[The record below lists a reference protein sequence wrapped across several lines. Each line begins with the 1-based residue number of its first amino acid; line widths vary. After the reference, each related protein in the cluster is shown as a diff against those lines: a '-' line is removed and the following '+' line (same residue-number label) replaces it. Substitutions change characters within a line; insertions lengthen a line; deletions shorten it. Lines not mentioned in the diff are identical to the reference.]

1 MKRKHARRTRPTQKA
16 PPSPAVPM
24 SVSPEPFSQRLFAP
38 VDIASI
44 ALFRVAFG
52 LLMLWDMLQ
61 YLLAGW
67 LESYLVPPFLFKYP
81 GFGWVERAAPATMK
95 LIFVAMAI
103 AAVLIALGL
112 FYRAACAA
120 FFVGHTYMLLLDTA
134 HYQNHL
140 YLISLLAFL
149 LILIPAHGALSLDAR
164 RKKHLRSATIPAWCL
179 WLLRVQIGIPYFYG
193 GLAKLN
199 SDWLLRAQPMRLW
212 LIEGEGR
219 LPPFFR
225 EAWAAYGICWGGLI
239 FDLLI
244 VPALLWRRTR
254 IPALVL
260 AALFH
265 LTNSQ
270 LFEIGVFPWLM
281 LAALG
286 LYVAP
291 DWPRRWGLIGRFD
304 RKLSSVREG
313 SSPSAP
319 TRQQVVLAFLAV
331 WLGFQLLVPFRHFVY
346 GGNVDWTERGHRFS
360 WRMKLRDKRGDVQ
373 FVAIDSASRR
383 AFPLG
388 DLGAA
393 VSPAQRRM
401 MEHDPEMMRQLAH
414 FLAARLREVGRGDLE
429 VHAITA
435 ISFNGRPKQHLVDPA
450 VDLAHLPGSADPAS
464 WIEPLRQ

>member
-1 MKRKHARRTRPTQKA
+1 MTA
-16 PPSPAVPM
+16 
-24 SVSPEPFSQRLFAP
+24 SPETFSQRLFAP

-61 YLLAGW
+61 YLLGGW
-67 LESYLVPPFLFKYP
+67 LESYLVTPFLFKFP

-95 LIFVAMAI
+95 LMFVGMAI

-112 FYRAACAA
+112 AYRAACAA

-149 LILIPAHGALSLDAR
+149 MILIPAHGALSLDAR
-164 RKKHLRSATIPAWCL
+164 RKEQLASATIPAWCL
-179 WLLRVQIGIPYFYG
+179 WLLRFQIGIPYFYG

-212 LIEGEGR
+212 LAEAPEGR
-219 LPPFFR
+219 LRLPFLR
-225 EAWAAYGICWGGLI
+225 EPWAAYGICWGGLI

-254 IPALVL
+254 IPALFL
-260 AALFH
+260 AVAFH

-270 LFEIGVFPWLM
+270 LFAIGVFPWLM

-286 LYVAP
+286 LYFPP
-291 DWPRRWGLIGRFD
+291 DWPRRAGLVGRSR
-304 RKLSSVREG
+304 RKLLTVRPG
-313 SSPSAP
+313 RRQSARAQP
-319 TRQQVVLAFLAV
+319 VVVAFLAC
-331 WLGFQLLVPFRHFVY
+331 WLGLQLLVPFRHVVY

-373 FVAIDSASRR
+373 FVAVDSSSRK
-383 AFPLG
+383 AFPLS
-388 DLGAA
+388 DLGTV
-393 VSPAQRRM
+393 VSPEQRRM

-414 FLAARLREVGRGDLE
+414 FLASRLREAGKGDLE
-429 VHAITA
+429 VHAVTA
-435 ISFNGRPKQHLVDPA
+435 ISFNGRPKQPLVDPA
-450 VDLAHLPGSADPAS
+450 VDLARLPSTADPAS

>member
-1 MKRKHARRTRPTQKA
+1 MT
-16 PPSPAVPM
+16 SG
-24 SVSPEPFSQRLFAP
+24 PESFRQRLFAP
-38 VDIASI
+38 VDIASV

-61 YLLAGW
+61 YLLGGW

-81 GFGWVERAAPATMK
+81 GFEWVERASPATMK

-112 FYRAACAA
+112 AYRAACAA

-134 HYQNHL
+134 QYQNHL

-149 LILIPAHGALSLDAR
+149 LILIPAHGALALDAR
-164 RKKHLRSATIPAWCL
+164 RNKQLASATIPAWCL
-179 WLLRVQIGIPYFYG
+179 WLLRFQIGMPYFYG

-212 LIEGEGR
+212 LREGAAER
-219 LPPFFR
+219 LGLPFLR
-225 EAWAAYGICWGGLI
+225 EAWVAYGISWGGMV

-254 IPALVL
+254 IPAFVL
-260 AALFH
+260 AVLFH

-270 LFEIGVFPWLM
+270 LFSIGVFPWLM

-286 LYVAP
+286 LYFPP
-291 DWPRRWGLIGRFD
+291 DWPRRAGLVGRS
-304 RKLSSVREG
+304 RHKLPATRPG
-313 SSPSAP
+313 PRPSAP
-319 TRQQVVLAFLAV
+319 ARQGVVLAFLGF
-331 WLGFQLLVPFRHFVY
+331 WLAFQLLVPYRHVLY
-346 GGNVDWTERGHRFS
+346 PGKVDWTERGHRFS

-373 FVAIDSASRR
+373 FVAVDPSSRR
-383 AFPLG
+383 AFPLS
-388 DLGAA
+388 DLGTV

-414 FLAARLREVGRGDLE
+414 FLAARLREAGKGDFE
-429 VHAITA
+429 VRAVTA
-435 ISFNGRPKQHLVDPA
+435 ISLNGRPKQPLVDPA
-450 VDLAHLPGSADPAS
+450 VDLAHLPGTADAAS
-464 WIEPLRQ
+464 WIEPLRE